1 MSDSILGSLT
11 ATVAIVALPI
21 LFRVVAARV
30 ASFRQQ
36 ANPIGGQATVQQNKP
51 RKTSTTMRL
60 TVALYSFLALGMWYS
75 SQSDLFTRLRLPITA
90 TGDQVRSALITQR
103 PPDFIPLELQRT
115 YQQGNTNGL
124 NIRKESRT
132 SHPLFT
138 PELDRT
144 LQRIETFDI
153 RLIYGRLG
161 HSVIASCDWCTTR
174 DDYLL
179 FSAVGLGLG
188 YIALLCI
195 VGIVTEAPERRK
207 SRTYAV
213 VLVALASKVR
223 FEKGIESGC
232 DIRFGLII
240 THAATLN
247 SSRDLSQQYY
257 PRAQLCR
264 LALHIILPIVLLI
277 LPHNAPYLTQETF
290 MNTVQA
296 LAALSHVSTA
306 QQSTIKHT
314 RYAGLVREAS
324 LSSWAEVTSRKV
336 DVALADDEFRT
347 TLDRVRPPPP
357 EADEEKPAVERL
369 KDWAGRMTRETL
381 RDLDGFIS
389 AGRSQP
395 SQESD

>member
-1 MSDSILGSLT
+1 MSDSILGSLVST
-11 ATVAIVALPI
+11 IVIVALP
-21 LFRVVAARV
+21 LLLRVAVARI

-36 ANPIGGQATVQQNKP
+36 TGPVREQANGQPNKP
-51 RKTSTTMRL
+51 RKTSTAMRL

-90 TGDQVRSALITQR
+90 TGDQIRSALITQR
-103 PPDFIPLELQRT
+103 PPEFIPLDLQRA
-115 YQQGNTNGL
+115 YQHGNTNGL
-124 NIRKESRT
+124 NVRKDSRT

-153 RLIYGRLG
+153 RMMYCRLG
-161 HSVIASCDWCTTR
+161 HSVVASCDWCTTR

-179 FSAVGLGLG
+179 FSAVGLSLG

-195 VGIVTEAPERRK
+195 IGVVTEASERRK

-213 VLVALASKVR
+213 VLVALAVGLDM
-223 FEKGIESGC
+223 FCTGLVKGSLRKG
-232 DIRFGLII
+232 DRV
-240 THAATLN
+240 
-247 SSRDLSQQYY
+247 QYY
-257 PRAQLCR
+257 PRAHLCR
-264 LALHIILPIVLLI
+264 LAFHIILPNALLM

-290 MNTVQA
+290 VNTVQA

-306 QQSTIKHT
+306 QQSTIKST

-324 LSSWAEVTSRKV
+324 LHSWADVTSRKIDAV
-336 DVALADDEFRT
+336 LEDEEFRT
-347 TLDRVRPPPP
+347 TLDQARPSPA
-357 EADEEKPAVERL
+357 EAEQEKPAVERL
-369 KDWAGRMTRETL
+369 KEWAGRMTGETL
-381 RDLDGFIS
+381 RELDGYIT

-395 SQESD
+395 AQESD

>member
-1 MSDSILGSLT
+1 MSDSILGSLAIT
-11 ATVAIVALPI
+11 LAIVALPAF
-21 LFRVVAARV
+21 FRVIVARV
-30 ASFRQQ
+30 ANFRQQ
-36 ANPIGGQATVQQNKP
+36 AIPTGGQATAQQNKL
-51 RKTSTTMRL
+51 RKTSMAMRL
-60 TVALYSFLALGMWYS
+60 TVALYSFLALGIWYS

-90 TGDQVRSALITQR
+90 TGDQIRSALITQR
-103 PPDFIPLELQRT
+103 PPDFIPLELQRA
-115 YQQGNTNGL
+115 YQQGNINGL
-124 NIRKESRT
+124 NIRKETRT
-132 SHPLFT
+132 SHPLLT

-161 HSVIASCDWCTTR
+161 HSVVASCDWCTAR

-179 FSAVGLGLG
+179 FSAVGLGLS
-188 YIALLCI
+188 YIALLCV

-213 VLVALASKVR
+213 VLVALAVGLDIFCTGLVKGSLRKGDRVR
-223 FEKGIESGC
+223 
-232 DIRFGLII
+232 
-240 THAATLN
+240 
-247 SSRDLSQQYY
+247 QYY

-264 LALHIILPIVLLI
+264 LALHIVLPTVLLI
-277 LPHNAPYLTQETF
+277 VPHNAPYLTQETF
-290 MNTVQA
+290 INTVQA

-306 QQSTIKHT
+306 QQSAIKHT

-324 LSSWAEVTSRKV
+324 LHSWADITSRKV
-336 DVALADDEFRT
+336 DAALADDEFRT
-347 TLDRVRPPPP
+347 ALDQARPPPP

-381 RDLDGFIS
+381 RDLDGFIT

-395 SQESD
+395 TQESG